1 MGSNFSEVLTLCAEY
16 DSKFVNPSTTKPENF
31 SAGAITII
39 GEGSA
44 IVATPGTLSV
54 GIEDF
59 WASGAV
65 GGITTMRPFFPSLMS
80 ENILDLL

>member
-1 MGSNFSEVLTLCAEY
+1 VLTLCAEY

-59 WASGAV
+59 
-65 GGITTMRPFFPSLMS
+65 
-80 ENILDLL
+80 